1 MNQFIR
7 KVNMTDKTKYKSVA
21 IDNDCYKKI
30 EELSTSLIPGIEL
43 SRAQVV
49 RNLVNSRASLS
60 ANTNQTIVSLFS
72 EHSPFERQQILQDID
87 KKMCELFDLKQ
98 DDFPWFNNA
107 DNFSDRWVSV
117 MECLRLVVAK
127 YKYEQYKDEKI
138 LN

>member
-1 MNQFIR
+1 MR
-7 KVNMTDKTKYKSVA
+7 
-21 IDNDCYKKI
+21 
-30 EELSTSLIPGIEL
+30 L

-49 RNLVNSRASLS
+49 RNLVNSRVSLS
-60 ANTNQTIVSLFS
+60 TNTNQTIVSLFS
-72 EHSPFERQQILQDID
+72 EHAPFERQQILQDID

-127 YKYEQYKDEKI
+127 YKYEQYQDEKI